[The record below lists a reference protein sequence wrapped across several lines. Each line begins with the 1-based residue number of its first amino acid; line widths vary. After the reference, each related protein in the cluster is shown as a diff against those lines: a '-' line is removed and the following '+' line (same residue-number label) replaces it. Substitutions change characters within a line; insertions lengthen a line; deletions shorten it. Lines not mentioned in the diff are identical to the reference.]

1 MGRKWWRGNGLGAR
15 LERIL
20 GWEGVDRAR
29 PHRRLGQ
36 SRQPREAA
44 SDSRQHGL
52 PRSPPAVSPRLR
64 RRPNARVAL
73 ALRASGLGTKGV
85 TLYAC
90 IFLIYASISMLC
102 WHESRL
108 NMKNDD
114 SNGSSGRSRSG
125 EARMAKLSPSQRR
138 NLAKTAAE
146 TRWAAIRD
154 SPIYQPEAVGDLP
167 IVGQTIPCAVIVVEG
182 EIIRLVSER
191 ELVKS
196 LGGKRGG
203 SHWLR
208 AKQDA
213 AAANLPPILSA
224 SNLRPFIG
232 EELWEGLNTRYHYKV
247 GSRAIA
253 YGLRGEL
260 YPMICDVFLKAR
272 DAKELLDSQDEIAR
286 TADILMR
293 ALAHTGIIALIDEAT
308 GYQKKRA
315 VDGLARILEAF
326 IAKELQPYIRGTFKP
341 EFYEGLFRL
350 RGLDYQKDTVKRPQ
364 YFGCLTN
371 DIVYRRLAPGVL
383 EELKKVATR
392 NEAGRPTHKYF
403 QRLTSNV
410 GYMKLV
416 EHLGAVVATMKLS
429 STYADFI
436 EKLDKVAPRY
446 GQNWLLPF
454 PDQQNDT
461 GFGL

>member
-1 MGRKWWRGNGLGAR
+1 
-15 LERIL
+15 
-20 GWEGVDRAR
+20 
-29 PHRRLGQ
+29 
-36 SRQPREAA
+36 
-44 SDSRQHGL
+44 
-52 PRSPPAVSPRLR
+52 
-64 RRPNARVAL
+64 
-73 ALRASGLGTKGV
+73 
-85 TLYAC
+85 
-90 IFLIYASISMLC
+90 
-102 WHESRL
+102 
-108 NMKNDD
+108 
-114 SNGSSGRSRSG
+114 
-125 EARMAKLSPSQRR
+125 MAKLTPSGR
-138 NLAKTAAE
+138 NKLAKTGAE
-146 TRWAAIRD
+146 ARWAAIRNN
-154 SPIYQPEAVGDLP
+154 PVHEPEAVGDLP
-167 IVGQTIPCAVIVVEG
+167 IVGHTIPCAVIVVEG
-182 EIIRLVSER
+182 EVIRLVSER

-208 AKQDA
+208 AREDA
-213 AAANLPPILSA
+213 AVANLPPILSA
-224 SNLRPFIG
+224 ANLRDYIS
-232 EELWEGLNTRYHYKV
+232 EELWGGLNTRYYYRV
-247 GSRAIA
+247 GSGAVA

-272 DAKELLDSQDEIAR
+272 DAKALLDSQEEIAKS
-286 TADILMR
+286 ADILMR

-341 EFYEGLFRL
+341 EFYEYLFKL
-350 RGLDYQKDTVKRPQ
+350 RGLDYRKDTVKRPQ

-392 NEAGRPTHKYF
+392 NDAGRPTHKYF
-403 QRLTSNV
+403 QRLTANV

-429 STYADFI
+429 STYPDFI

-454 PDQQNDT
+454 PDQQTDT
-461 GFGL
+461 GYGL